1 MLTDTQIRNL
11 KPAEKAKKYADG
23 GGLYLYV
30 AKTGSKLWRMAYRFN
45 DKEKLLSFG
54 EYPIVSLK
62 DARTKR
68 NEAKKLLADGID
80 PSRHK
85 KEMKNAALLAE
96 VNTFEHVVREWHETQ
111 TIRNSPK
118 DRDRKLSTFEF
129 YLFPAL
135 KRKPISEV
143 TAQDLLLILKPLER
157 KGKEL
162 IAHRISQYCGMVFRY
177 AVATG
182 RVTRNIAADLRGA
195 IRPHQGRHRATI
207 VSAEKIGVLLNRL
220 DNYHGHFQVRC
231 ALRLFPLLFV
241 RSAELVRS
249 EWSEFNLETREWHI
263 PAERMKMRKPHIV
276 PLSSQAVAILKEL
289 HAVTGGGTYL
299 FPSRNSV
306 RKPIHYST
314 PLQALRA
321 MGYGKEEMCIH
332 GFRSMASTL
341 LNEQGFDPDW
351 IERQLAHKEKDT
363 SRIAYNH
370 AQYRPQR
377 HRMMQAWADYLDG
390 LREETQKDNEM
401 Q

>member
-11 KPAEKAKKYADG
+11 KPAEKARKYTDG
-23 GGLYLYV
+23 GGLYLYIP
-30 AKTGSKLWRMAYRFN
+30 KTGSKLWRMAYRFN
-45 DKEKLLSFG
+45 NKEKLLSFG

-68 NEAKKLLADGID
+68 DEAKKLLADGID
-80 PSRHK
+80 PGRHK

-96 VNTFEHVVREWHETQ
+96 ANTFEHVVLEWHDTQ
-111 TIRNSPK
+111 TVHNSEK
-118 DRDRKLSTFEF
+118 DRERKLYTFRH

-135 KRKPISEV
+135 KRKPISEI
-143 TAQDLLLILKPLER
+143 TAQDLLLILKPLE
-157 KGKEL
+157 KQGQEL
-162 IAHRISQYCGMVFRY
+162 IAHRIIQYCGMVFRY

-207 VSAEKIGVLLNRL
+207 VSNEKVGVLLNRL
-220 DNYHGHFQVRC
+220 DNYQGHFQVKC

-241 RSAELVRS
+241 RSAELACA
-249 EWSEFNLETREWHI
+249 EWREFNLEAREWHI
-263 PAERMKMRKPHIV
+263 PGERMKMRKTHIV
-276 PLSSQAVAILKEL
+276 PLSSQAVVILKEL

-299 FPSRNSV
+299 FPSRNSM

-314 PLQALRA
+314 PLQALRSL
-321 MGYGKEEMCIH
+321 GYGKEEMCIH

-370 AQYRPQR
+370 AQYLPQR
-377 HRMMQAWADYLDG
+377 HRMMQAWADFLDR
-390 LREETQKDNEM
+390 LREEAQKDNEA

>member
-1 MLTDTQIRNL
+1 MSP
-11 KPAEKAKKYADG
+11 KPAQNSG
-23 GGLYLYV
+23 V
-30 AKTGSKLWRMAYRFN
+30 WRTVSTIR
-45 DKEKLLSFG
+45 KKLLSFG

-80 PSRHK
+80 PGKRK

-96 VNTFEHVVREWHETQ
+96 ANTFEHVVLEWHDTQ
-111 TIRNSPK
+111 TVHNSEK
-118 DRDRKLSTFEF
+118 DRGRKLYTFKH

-143 TAQDLLLILKPLER
+143 TAHDLLLILKPLER

-162 IAHRISQYCGMVFRY
+162 IAHRIIQYCGMVFRY

-220 DNYHGHFQVRC
+220 DSYHGHFQVKC

-241 RSAELVRS
+241 RSAELARA
-249 EWSEFNLETREWHI
+249 EWREFNLDTQEWHI

-299 FPSRNSV
+299 FPSIRDGGTA
-306 RKPIHYST
+306 H
-314 PLQALRA
+314 
-321 MGYGKEEMCIH
+321 
-332 GFRSMASTL
+332 FRC
-341 LNEQGFDPDW
+341 D
-351 IERQLAHKEKDT
+351 
-363 SRIAYNH
+363 H
-370 AQYRPQR
+370 AQCASAHGLSETRNERPR
-377 HRMMQAWADYLDG
+377 LPLHRIHTAQTNSATT
-390 LREETQKDNEM
+390 ETG
-401 Q
+401 